1 MRRHCCVVREPCI
14 TLALVSALALPAFST
29 VQAQDYP
36 PRPPSG
42 GTYPPA
48 QTPPSDGNYPPG
60 RDERPPPRH
69 DSGSRGGGGVFPWAL
84 GALFGAIFAQR
95 PDASPGPA
103 GNDDY
108 LERNGPRPADSYK
121 VGTFVVEAFV
131 QDRWPLVVDFLP
143 QPDSC
148 TALDVYIGPK
158 RVFSRLLDADG
169 LSGRRLVTVSL
180 PDGISQKARPAL
192 YVVHSDRPACAGA
205 GAAAQGA
212 GAALEIYGIGGG
224 PRAVGSVAVNGLEF
238 GPATPKLPQQQVQI
252 AYRTQ
257 WPFNHVS
264 VEVLRFHRNSPER
277 IDVERVLARRNNGPP
292 PGRVADQPWDGR
304 NGAAELSLG
313 VHRLQVRAWMS
324 GNEHSWVG
332 AISPTSVLIAQDAV
346 R

>member
-1 MRRHCCVVREPCI
+1 MRRHSGAIRKPCT
-14 TLALVSALALPAFST
+14 TLALVTALALPAFSAGQT
-29 VQAQDYP
+29 RDYP
-36 PRPPSG
+36 PP
-42 GTYPPA
+42 
-48 QTPPSDGNYPPG
+48 QTPPTGGNYPSGQGAPPTP
-60 RDERPPPRH
+60 RPDP
-69 DSGSRGGGGVFPWAL
+69 GSRGSSLVPWAL
-84 GALFGAIFAQR
+84 GAVIGALFAA
-95 PDASPGPA
+95 PPEASPGPA

-108 LERNGPRPADSYK
+108 LARNGPRPADSYK

-143 QPDSC
+143 QPDTC
-148 TALDVYIGPK
+148 TALDVYIGQK

-180 PDGISQKARPAL
+180 PGGISAKARPAL
-192 YVVHSDRPACAGA
+192 YVVHSDRPACSGAGA
-205 GAAAQGA
+205 GAAAAGSGA
-212 GAALEIYGIGGG
+212 PLEIYGIGGG
-224 PRAVGSVAVNGLEF
+224 PRAVGSVAVDGLEF
-238 GPATPKLPQQQVQI
+238 GPAAPKLPQQLVQI

-292 PGRVADQPWDGR
+292 PGHVADQPWDGR

-324 GNEHSWVG
+324 GNERSWVG
-332 AISPTSVLIAQDAV
+332 AISPTSVRIAQDAG